1 MAKASEQAGWL
12 DLHFAT
18 TSMQTPGSWWISRVF
33 LKMMGGGKEERA
45 KRKRESRE
53 RRDDRTSESVSRMHT
68 HTRGPALV
76 KRSAIPRDIVPA
88 LNQVR
93 LPLNCWLTLSQVHGR
108 IRKTKESLTSTATTM
123 RMEPR
128 RIQMSYWPL
137 QKWRRERERRPKHE
151 EEIEPDSTRNKPGFP
166 FLFLK
171 FRVSVVRWNVDDFLY
186 INYVTDT

>member
-1 MAKASEQAGWL
+1 MAKPGDSAGWL
-12 DLHFAT
+12 DLHFAA
-18 TSMQTPGSWWISRVF
+18 TSMQTRLIPRVF
-33 LKMMGGGKEERA
+33 LKMMGGTRRERKEKERVG
-45 KRKRESRE
+45 
-53 RRDDRTSESVSRMHT
+53 RRDDRTSESVSRVHT

-123 RMEPR
+123 HVEPR

-151 EEIEPDSTRNKPGFP
+151 KEIEPDSTRRNKPGFP
-166 FLFLK
+166 RHFLFLSFDCSMK
-171 FRVSVVRWNVDDFLY
+171 PRCVDFPWISVY
-186 INYVTDT
+186 